1 MTHHRLTPFLL
12 LSTLLLLISG
22 CGSSSDSSPEKK
34 LSWYQPGKGISWQWQ
49 LQGDINSGYDVDLYD
64 IDLFDTDKATIASL
78 QSQGRKV
85 ICYFSAGSYEPYRT
99 DANQFDLSV
108 LGKNLDG
115 FAEEKW
121 LDIRSDNV
129 LAIMKTRLDLAVT
142 KGCDGVEP
150 DNVDGFDNDT
160 GFPLTAQ
167 NQLDFNRALAQA
179 AHQRELAIAL
189 KNDLAQITELV
200 DDFDMALNEEC
211 FFYNECDLLLPFI
224 AANKPVFIA
233 EYDNRW
239 IQNPAQ
245 FDAMCEVAR
254 NKGFNVLVFSLDL
267 NDSLRMSCP

>member
-1 MTHHRLTPFLL
+1 MRKYPLIPFLL
-12 LSTLLLLISG
+12 LSAMLVISG
-22 CGSSSDSSPEKK
+22 CGSSSSSEKE
-34 LSWYQPGKGISWQWQ
+34 LSWYQPSKGISWQWQ

-64 IDLFDTDKATIASL
+64 IDLFDTDSSTIASL

-99 DANQFDLSV
+99 DANQFDSSV
-108 LGKNLDG
+108 RGKNLDG
-115 FAEEKW
+115 FAEEQW
-121 LDIRSDNV
+121 LDIRSDSV
-129 LAIMKTRLDLAVT
+129 LNIMKTRLDLAAE

-160 GFPLTAQ
+160 GFSLTAQ
-167 NQLDFNRALAQA
+167 DQLDFNRALAQA
-179 AHQRELAIAL
+179 AHQRGLAIAL

-211 FFYNECDLLLPFI
+211 FYYDECDLLLPFI

-239 IQNPAQ
+239 IQDAAQ
-245 FDAMCEVAR
+245 FNALCDVAE

-267 NDSLRMSCP
+267 NDSLRLACP